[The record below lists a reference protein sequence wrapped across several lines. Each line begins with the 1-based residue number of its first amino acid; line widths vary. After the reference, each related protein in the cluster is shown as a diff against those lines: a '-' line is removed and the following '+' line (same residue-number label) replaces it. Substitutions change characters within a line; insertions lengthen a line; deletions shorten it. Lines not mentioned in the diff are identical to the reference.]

1 MVAGTN
7 IRHATVYHNGDHY
20 GMLYRCLRR
29 CSGVACV
36 AFSPP
41 VSFMVMAPTVPRST
55 TSPVKRRAS
64 RDQTPAVDEQL
75 DNVTRAYQTLRLVIV
90 NGQLPPGSRIS
101 ERIIA
106 ERLSLSRTP
115 VQSALHRLE
124 QEGFVAAKG
133 LGRER
138 RLFVAPLTMDD
149 GREVMFI
156 VGHLEGLAA
165 RTAALLPAPRRREI
179 VKSLREANAELAA
192 ESHRPGESDRYF
204 DLDHE
209 FHNRYVDGVVGP
221 RLLTLHRAIKPQS
234 DRYSRLYAS
243 ILRDQLATSVKE
255 HEKIAASIARGD
267 ADAAQRAAE
276 TNWHNAAERLT
287 RIIAKQGERGSWQA

>member
-1 MVAGTN
+1 M
-7 IRHATVYHNGDHY
+7 
-20 GMLYRCLRR
+20 
-29 CSGVACV
+29 
-36 AFSPP
+36 
-41 VSFMVMAPTVPRST
+41 
-55 TSPVKRRAS
+55 SPVKRSAAKAPKS
-64 RDQTPAVDEQL
+64 RPVRDDAPDFDEQV
-75 DNVTRAYQTLRLVIV
+75 DNVTRAYETLRLVIIS
-90 NGQLPPGSRIS
+90 GQLPPGSPIS

-106 ERLSLSRTP
+106 ARLALSRTP
-115 VQSALHRLE
+115 VRSALHRLE
-124 QEGFVAAKG
+124 QEGFVSASG

-138 RLFVAPLTMDD
+138 RLIVAPLTMDD

-179 VKSLREANAELAA
+179 ATSLREVNAELAA
-192 ESHRPGESDRYF
+192 EARRAGDPDRFF

-209 FHNRYVDGVVGP
+209 FHSRYVDGVVGP

-243 ILRDQLATSVKE
+243 VLLEQLTTSVKE
-255 HEKIAASIARGD
+255 HEKIAGSIAKGD

-276 TNWHNAAERLT
+276 TNWHNAAERIT
-287 RIIAKQGERGSWQA
+287 RIIAKEGERGSWQAWAPEARPVRKR